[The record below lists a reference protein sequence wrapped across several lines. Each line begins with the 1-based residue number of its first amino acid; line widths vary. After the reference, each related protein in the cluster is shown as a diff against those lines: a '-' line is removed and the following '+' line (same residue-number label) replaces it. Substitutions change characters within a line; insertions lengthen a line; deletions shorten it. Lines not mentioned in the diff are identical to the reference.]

1 MALYGPIDDHMKV
14 TRSSTTSDRS
24 LSGRTTSWTTHVT
37 TTFTSTTTG
46 PVLADAMCSAM
57 YESGAVNMQCRLNLE
72 VSGGTNYYS
81 DAYTAGVQMA
91 NNYAQMSSGAMSTT
105 FQNVPAGTHVLR
117 AQFRNMGNS
126 STAILS
132 YFDQGGQSSYD
143 QVQAIY
149 RG

>member
-14 TRSSTTSDRS
+14 TRNETTSDRS

-37 TTFTSTTTG
+37 VTFTSTTKG

-57 YESGAVNMQCRLNLE
+57 YESGAVNLQCRLNLE
-72 VSGGTNYYS
+72 VSGGSNYYS
-81 DAYTAGVQMA
+81 QLYTAGVQMA
-91 NNYAQMSSGAMSTT
+91 NNYAQMSSGSMNWT
-105 FQNVPAGTHVLR
+105 FQDVPAGTHILR
-117 AQFRNMGNS
+117 AQYRNMGNS

-132 YFDQGGQSSYD
+132 YFDQGGENALD